1 MQYSKLTVAGC
12 AALMFGLIACSGED
26 GRDGVNGVN
35 GLNGADGASC
45 EVKSLKDESGYK
57 ILCGGDSVGVL
68 LNGKTGA
75 TGKQG
80 ITGATGAKGDTGKTG
95 PQGEKGEKGV
105 GCSVAALA
113 DNSGYDVYCGSD
125 KVGTIKNGTNGT
137 NGADG
142 ASCSLSTPAD
152 DGSVTV
158 TCPNSSPVT
167 IKQGKDG
174 TNCSGTTVTK
184 DGRKG
189 VEIACG
195 GSVVDTL
202 WNGVD
207 GSNGSDGTSGS
218 SNCTSKDDGKGTVTV
233 TCGDATPIT
242 VSKAMCG
249 AKPYDPADKFCVL
262 ENLFDKCGTDKVTYQ
277 VNTQYCNDKGEVASM
292 CWELDTKWTK
302 GLDDN
307 SEPYTAL
314 KSVEAT
320 TFRAPTKDEFCWN
333 GFITP
338 KCGGKEFGVN
348 EYCGKAYDGKTDSL
362 YEYCKDLKGL
372 QEYYDVIGIVLVPS
386 EVEED
391 EDEVVGNNN
400 RRRQNVLDGLGN
412 ADLIGNTPRRPRS
425 GDLFDFYDGLYG
437 IQTGVKT
444 CGLEATSKCGSK
456 VYSKKTQFCD
466 IRDERLYTYKEIKGT
481 ADESE
486 KLYWMTEN
494 LAFEYKLPKVVVE
507 KNAKGEV
514 VKQSLDIVAG
524 KLNYETKAFENF
536 EATQGR
542 YYTWNSAMGVGDF
555 RSSVDVGKLAAK
567 DQIIGA
573 CPDGWRLPTET
584 EFMNLRTQAAATA
597 FAELETTEGKA
608 VDFNVKFLGYYD
620 ANSSEE
626 NKVFGTDAANF
637 WSATPFNDDPAIE
650 EEADFK
656 QALGLVITGTD
667 MSSIKPSNKVY
678 AFTIRCVTESDPAS
692 DVQLQ
697 P

>member
-202 WNGVD
+202 WNG
-207 GSNGSDGTSGS
+207 SNGSDGSSGS
-218 SNCTSKDDGKGTVTV
+218 AGCISADDGNGIVTV
-233 TCGDATPIT
+233 TCGDATPIKIT
-242 VSKAMCG
+242 KAVCG
-249 AKPYDPADKFCVL
+249 ADAFDPDKKFCVL
-262 ENLFDKCGTDKVTYQ
+262 GKLYDKCDGKTYVVNREFCNNGVVAELCSEFSRNKAGKVTF
-277 VNTQYCNDKGEVASM
+277 KESR
-292 CWELDTKWTK
+292 
-302 GLDDN
+302 
-307 SEPYTAL
+307 AL
-314 KSVEAT
+314 K
-320 TFRAPTKDEFCWN
+320 DGEFCWN
-333 GFITP
+333 GIVTA

-348 EYCGKAYDGKTDSL
+348 EYCGKAYDGTTDSI
-362 YEYCKDLKGL
+362 YTYCKDPKDLITAYSL
-372 QEYYDVIGIVLVPS
+372 IGREDLVPS
-386 EVEED
+386 DNEVEE
-391 EDEVVGNNN
+391 EEAPVVT
-400 RRRQNVLDGLGN
+400 Q
-412 ADLIGNTPRRPRS
+412 RPNYF
-425 GDLFDFYDGLYG
+425 GDLVGKPVGHYDSYDLAAFYNQLDAFKEDG
-437 IQTGVKT
+437 
-444 CGLEATSKCGSK
+444 CGNVAPIKCGSK
-456 VYSKKTQFCD
+456 VYNPEKQFCD
-466 IRDERLYTYKEIKGT
+466 IRDERLYKFVTIDGKK
-481 ADESE
+481 
-486 KLYWMTEN
+486 WMAEN
-494 LAFEYKLPKVVVE
+494 LAFEYKLPKVVTKKDKDGNIIE
-507 KNAKGEV
+507 
-514 VKQSLDIVAG
+514 QSLDQVMG
-524 KLNYETKAFENF
+524 KVNYETDAFENF
-536 EATQGR
+536 PATEGR

-555 RSSVDVGKLAAK
+555 RATMTEADVDGLKLVAK
-567 DQIIGA
+567 DRVPGA
-573 CPDGWRLPTET
+573 CPAGWRLPTDLELT
-584 EFMNLRTQAAATA
+584 EIVAMANVADLGFEDLDNSADVTINFNMN
-597 FAELETTEGKA
+597 
-608 VDFNVKFLGYYD
+608 FLGYYNVND
-620 ANSSEE
+620 KNSADKSS
-626 NKVFGTDAANF
+626 AYF
-637 WSATPFNDDPAIE
+637 WSNTTVPDTED
-650 EEADFK
+650 K
-656 QALGLVITGTD
+656 QAYGMVVTKIDEAEVSTSHK
-667 MSSIKPSNKVY
+667 MY
-678 AFTIRCVTESDPAS
+678 AFTIRCVEDPEYNPFAVETPV
-692 DVQLQ
+692 DTDGDGVVDDLDECPNEGIEVTGQVGDNGC
-697 P
+697 PVN